1 MAHTY
6 QHQDPNLYNMK
17 QAEIEVEIED
27 EQETVVAE
35 ERHSLGEF
43 ALGFIDEPR
52 YQGFPNH
59 QSDMNLVIC
68 IGFYITNPSQG
79 SHQSSGQLQLE
90 GRETLAAGV
99 PQPAEVQQ
107 PQKNTRPQIR
117 RGVTPWQLREMEG
130 VFEADQYPNVITKKN
145 LARRLYMK
153 ESEAHCWFKKQRANY
168 RKKSKFS
175 NGQGVHLM
183 VPKRFLT
190 KGFRGDQDGH
200 PTPGLITIELFPS
213 AVKKGH

>member
-27 EQETVVAE
+27 EQEMAVAE
-35 ERHSLGEF
+35 ERRSLGEI

-59 QSDMNLVIC
+59 QNDMNLVIC

-90 GRETLAAGV
+90 GRETLAARV
-99 PQPAEVQQ
+99 PQPPGVQQ
-107 PQKNTRPQIR
+107 PQKN
-117 RGVTPWQLREMEG
+117 L
-130 VFEADQYPNVITKKN
+130 
-145 LARRLYMK
+145 
-153 ESEAHCWFKKQRANY
+153 
-168 RKKSKFS
+168 
-175 NGQGVHLM
+175 
-183 VPKRFLT
+183 
-190 KGFRGDQDGH
+190 
-200 PTPGLITIELFPS
+200 
-213 AVKKGH
+213 